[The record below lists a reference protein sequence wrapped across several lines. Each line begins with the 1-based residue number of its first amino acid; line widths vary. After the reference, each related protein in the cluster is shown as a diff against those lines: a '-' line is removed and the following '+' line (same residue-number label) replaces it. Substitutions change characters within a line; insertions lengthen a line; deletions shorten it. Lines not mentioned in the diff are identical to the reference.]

1 MINKKKICFLL
12 LLLLIINFKSFS
24 QESAYIVYNINN
36 DIITNIDIKKES
48 RYLTALNNQLN
59 NLSEEKILEIS
70 KESALR
76 EKVKKIEILKYFNLD
91 KISPEINNYLK
102 NFYIRLNLNNEI
114 EFQEYLNS
122 NNLTLDYVRKKI
134 QIEMIWNQLIYE
146 KYKDQVNIDIEKL
159 KNEIKNNQ
167 NKKDQKIY
175 QLSEIVFQK
184 SQQDNLNKIRD
195 INESIKDIGFKN
207 SANIYSI
214 SDSSKFGGA
223 VGWIEEEKLSKKI
236 SSELKKL
243 EVGQHTLPINTGNS
257 FIILRIDEIKYEIRS
272 IDEKQELERKISFER
287 NRQLKKFSKIHY
299 GKIKINSNIN
309 EL

>member
-1 MINKKKICFLL
+1 M
-12 LLLLIINFKSFS
+12 LLLIINFKSFS

-195 INESIKDIGFKN
+195 INESIKEIGFKN

-272 IDEKQELERKISFER
+272 IDEKKELERKISFER

>member
-1 MINKKKICFLL
+1 M
-12 LLLLIINFKSFS
+12 LLLIINFKSFS

-195 INESIKDIGFKN
+195 INESIKEIGFKN

>member
-1 MINKKKICFLL
+1 M
-12 LLLLIINFKSFS
+12 LLLIINFKSFS